1 MVTALLDI
9 LDGSVAILSGTT
21 SQLGDT
27 LDHVIL
33 DPLVA
38 WLALMAARQ
47 DIETVGIYRVITFTL
62 CQIAQMLRTA
72 VPEWDLL
79 WLIAIL
85 NYFKELF
92 YFDGF
97 IY

>member
-33 DPLVA
+33 DPLGA

-47 DIETVGIYRVITFTL
+47 DFETVG
-62 CQIAQMLRTA
+62 
-72 VPEWDLL
+72 
-79 WLIAIL
+79 
-85 NYFKELF
+85 K
-92 YFDGF
+92 
-97 IY
+97 